1 MRHNGAPLKT
11 NPSAKDLLM
20 KMSKSS
26 LLCILVLSFSS
37 LISAQEASRP
47 HPDSALSL
55 REGWNLQSSCK
66 VEAKGEAVSTL
77 AFQPKDWYAVTV
89 PTTVVA
95 ALVKHRVYPDPFFGT
110 NLRTFPG
117 VTYPVGTNFSGIP
130 MQADSPFIV
139 PWWYRKEFVLPAS
152 FKGKTIW
159 LNFGGINY
167 RANIW
172 LNGKQ
177 LAKSEDVAGAWRTY
191 EFDITDFAVLGKP
204 NVLALQVFSP
214 TDTDLAITF
223 VDWNPAPPDK
233 NMGLFRDVDIT
244 TSGPVA
250 LRYPAVISKVD
261 SPAND
266 KAHLT
271 VTALL
276 KNAARQNFPRE
287 LNSDPASRRM

>member
-1 MRHNGAPLKT
+1 M
-11 NPSAKDLLM
+11 D
-20 KMSKSS
+20 
-26 LLCILVLSFSS
+26 
-37 LISAQEASRP
+37 E
-47 HPDSALSL
+47 
-55 REGWNLQSSCK
+55 
-66 VEAKGEAVSTL
+66 KGEMLSTP
-77 AFQPKDWYAVTV
+77 AFQPKDWYHVTV

-95 ALVKHRVYPDPFFGT
+95 ALVEHKVYPDPFFGT
-110 NLRTFPG
+110 NLRSFPG
-117 VTYPVGTNFSGIP
+117 VTYPIGANFSNIP
-130 MQADSPFIV
+130 MQQDSPFIV

-152 FKGKTIW
+152 FKGKSIW

-177 LAKSEDVAGAWRTY
+177 IAKAEDAAGAWRTY
-191 EFDITDFAVLGKP
+191 EFNITDTALPGKA
-204 NVLALQVFSP
+204 NVLAVQVFSP

-233 NMGLFRDVDIT
+233 NMGLFREVDIT

-250 LRYPAVISKVD
+250 MRYPAVVSKVD

-276 KNAARQNFPRE
+276 KNAANHPVKGTLKGHDRE
-287 LNSDPASRRM
+287 GRIFARRGTLRPANRRT